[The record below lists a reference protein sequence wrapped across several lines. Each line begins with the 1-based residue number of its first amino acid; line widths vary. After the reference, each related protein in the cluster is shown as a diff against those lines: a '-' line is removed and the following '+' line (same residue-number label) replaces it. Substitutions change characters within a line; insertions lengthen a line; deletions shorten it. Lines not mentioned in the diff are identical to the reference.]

1 MGSLAHSSDLK
12 SRHYG
17 SYANEYRASKAAVK
31 MLMVQY
37 AGILGREGV
46 RVLGADPGFCATN
59 FTGNPD
65 ALRQMGAMEPE
76 AGGQMVA
83 SIVRGEG
90 DADAGKVCGLEGSV
104 PVVGHLLHWAL

>member
-1 MGSLAHSSDLK
+1 MGSLAHSSDPK

-17 SYANEYRASKAAVK
+17 AYANEYRASKAAMN
-31 MLMVQY
+31 MLMVRY
-37 AGILGREGV
+37 AGALGREGV

-76 AGGQMVA
+76 VGGKVVA
-83 SIVRGEG
+83 SVIRGER
-90 DADAGKVCGLEGSV
+90 DADAGKVCGLEGV
-104 PVVGHLLHWAL
+104 CPW